1 MDRDPALIVDIVL
14 MCRRLRT
21 FVAGRSREDLERD
34 ELLQYAA
41 LHAIALIGEAAT
53 RLSPDFLQAHPE
65 IPWRDIIGTRH
76 RIIHG
81 YDQVKLNGP
90 TALLRDARLGSGR
103 SLQPCPLLIQLS
115 DPETLN
121 IIESWLR
128 T

>member
-21 FVAGRSREDLERD
+21 FVAGRSREDLDRD

-53 RLSPDFLQAHPE
+53 RLSPNFLQAHPE

-81 YDQVKLNGP
+81 YDQVELNVVWAIA
-90 TALLRDARLGSGR
+90 TEKVELLLGQ
-103 SLQPCPLLIQLS
+103 LEPLMPQQ
-115 DPETLN
+115 PETK
-121 IIESWLR
+121 
-128 T
+128 TC